1 MGRIFVNSKKKIF
14 KKSKKFK
21 ISKKYKKYYCTGGSN
36 NNDNSNEELVKH
48 GDICRNE
55 NRNRNKNIGLVKMG
69 QTNNKKIVPL
79 ICKKSLR
86 HLTKKYKKRKSTLS
100 SNKQKSC
107 YNKYCWHKLSAK
119 NKLFKRN
126 KYKEVLKEIKKSKKK
141 NINQKLS
148 TKPPKSPPKPPPK
161 LTPKPPPPPPRSNS
175 NQMPKNNKTNSKK
188 DSSFKLISWNVYFKL
203 LSTNPMRL
211 DNIKMYLSEPD
222 IKPDIL
228 FTQESHFDLPEP
240 TFSNYKHIFF
250 SSPRKSAISIHFNN
264 DKFNLNSE
272 IVKLGL
278 SDKGAVFNKK
288 IKEIEFKVDDN
299 INDNT
304 GSSYRPILAV
314 KLEHKESKKNII
326 FVNIWAPHHIN
337 KKRTGNMAIFFSSLN
352 KVIDSLYENGDRIIM
367 AGDFNEFYE
376 NSSNAFNVN
385 TIDLKCGIRLH
396 LKQKENTCCGS
407 TTISKTGGLFRG
419 IEESRPF
426 DLLYDSDVNGSEVK
440 VGDNRMSDHLP
451 ILSTI
456 KI

>member
-1 MGRIFVNSKKKIF
+1 MSKVFVKN
-14 KKSKKFK
+14 K
-21 ISKKYKKYYCTGGSN
+21 ISKKLKKYYCTGGSKIKP
-36 NNDNSNEELVKH
+36 VKH
-48 GDICRNE
+48 GDICVYE
-55 NRNRNKNIGLVKMG
+55 
-69 QTNNKKIVPL
+69 NNKKDKGSIKMGKADNNIVPL
-79 ICKKSLR
+79 ICKKSLK
-86 HLTKKYKKRKSTLS
+86 HLTKENKKRKSTLS

-107 YNKYCWHKLSAK
+107 YDKYCWHRLSAK

-126 KYKEVLKEIKKSKKK
+126 KYKEVLKDIKKSKKK
-141 NINQKLS
+141 NINQNLP
-148 TKPPKSPPKPPPK
+148 TKPPKPSPKPPPKPPPK
-161 LTPKPPPPPPRSNS
+161 APKPPKPPKPPRSNS

-188 DSSFKLISWNVYFKL
+188 DNSFKLISWNVYFKL
-203 LSTNPMRL
+203 LSTDPMRL

-240 TFSNYKHIFF
+240 TFSNYTHIFF

-264 DKFNLNSE
+264 DKFNLISD

-278 SDKGAVFNKK
+278 SDIEVNGK
-288 IKEIEFKVDDN
+288 IREIEFKVDKN

-314 KLEHKESKKNII
+314 KLKHITSKKNII
-326 FVNIWAPHHIN
+326 FVNLWVPHHIN
-337 KKRTGNMAIFFSSLN
+337 QKGTGNMAIFFACLN
-352 KVIDSLYENGDRIIM
+352 KVIDSLYDNGDRIIM

-376 NSSNAFNVN
+376 NSSREFNVD

-407 TTISKTGGLFRG
+407 TTISRTGGLFRD
-419 IEESRPF
+419 IKESRPF
-426 DLLYDSDVNGSEVK
+426 DLLYDSDFNGSNVEI
-440 VGDNRMSDHLP
+440 GDNRMSDHLP